1 VRSAAEQRSAAALEQ
16 HLSQPATERLAVAG
30 RAGQLGPDHRLRGLL
45 KLAPH
50 VSSFTP
56 ASAYIFKASPQPR
69 PAGVGGRLFR
79 PGGVLCPAD
88 GRGRM
93 GASR

>member
-1 VRSAAEQRSAAALEQ
+1 VRWAAEQRSAAALEQ

-45 KLAPH
+45 TLAPH

-56 ASAYIFKASPQPR
+56 ASAYIFKASPQPGYR
-69 PAGVGGRLFR
+69 PAAIAGLQSAGDDR
-79 PGGVLCPAD
+79 PWP
-88 GRGRM
+88 
-93 GASR
+93 